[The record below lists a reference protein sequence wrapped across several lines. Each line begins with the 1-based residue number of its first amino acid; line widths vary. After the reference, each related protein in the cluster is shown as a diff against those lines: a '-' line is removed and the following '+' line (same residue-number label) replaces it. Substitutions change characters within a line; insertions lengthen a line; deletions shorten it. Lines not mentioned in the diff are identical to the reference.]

1 MNWLKQ
7 TFAIMVVN
15 LQTIP
20 SRLGSSVVAI
30 IGIAG
35 VVIVFVSVLSI
46 SAGFSAAMTGS
57 GSPNRALVMRTG
69 VDSELTSNIE
79 GPQIRII
86 REAPG
91 VRREGDAAL
100 ATADLY
106 VIVDLPKK
114 ASPESPANV
123 PIRGIEPLGLK
134 VRDEVSITEGRPFRF
149 GTNEVIVGKGAN
161 NQFVGLNVGD
171 TVISGQNQWVV

>member
-91 VRREGDAAL
+91 VRR
-100 ATADLY
+100 
-106 VIVDLPKK
+106 
-114 ASPESPANV
+114 
-123 PIRGIEPLGLK
+123 
-134 VRDEVSITEGRPFRF
+134 
-149 GTNEVIVGKGAN
+149 
-161 NQFVGLNVGD
+161 
-171 TVISGQNQWVV
+171 